1 MLHVRIFRNKEN
13 KISLVKSHGHC
24 GFAEEGKDIVCSGIS
39 AILQT
44 AFLGLLRF
52 VNSDISGSFSKGS
65 MFMSVNPSDA
75 SDAILET
82 MLIGLQEI
90 ERQYPENVSIQET
103 NLFEN

>member
-1 MLHVRIFRNKEN
+1 MLHIRIFRDKEN
-13 KISLVKSHGHC
+13 KISLVKSQGHC
-24 GFAEEGKDIVCSGIS
+24 NFAEEGKDIVCSGIS

-52 VNSDISGSFSKGS
+52 ANSDISGSFSKGS
-65 MFMSVNPSDA
+65 MFIFVNPNSV

-90 ERQYPENVSIQET
+90 ERQYPENVSVQEVHNEYT
-103 NLFEN
+103 